1 MNKSVNWQLNANLY
15 FEWDVE
21 TWGRSMELWRDQ
33 LLEKQGGT
41 ALEIGG
47 RRGGISMML
56 ANDYAMNV
64 VCSDLNDPET
74 TASVIHKDAVNPS
87 LITYRAIDCT
97 NIDFQDDTFDLVIF
111 KSVIG
116 ALGDKIKQQRAI
128 DEMRRVLKKGGVL
141 LFAEN
146 MEGSFFHMF
155 LRKRFISWS
164 SYWRYLHVKDVDVF
178 FSAFENFRCNFTGC
192 LAILTN
198 QRIAKRWLSFVDAKL
213 NGVIPKKMKYV
224 VYGYARK

>member
-1 MNKSVNWQLNANLY
+1 MKKSKNLMLNSSLY

-21 TWGRSMELWRDQ
+21 TWGRSIELWDGQ
-33 LLEKQGGT
+33 LLERQGGA

-56 ANDYAMNV
+56 ASEYAMNV
-64 VCSDLNDPET
+64 VCSDLNDPEPS
-74 TASVIHKDAVNPS
+74 ASIIHKGAVNPS

-97 NIDFQDDTFDLVIF
+97 NIDYPDEIFDIVIF

-116 ALGDKIKQQRAI
+116 ALGDKAKQQKAV

-164 SYWRYLHVKDVDVF
+164 IYWRYLNVKDIDVF
-178 FSAFENFRCNFTGC
+178 FSDFEKVQYKFTGC
-192 LAILTN
+192 MAILTG
-198 QRIAKRWLSFVDAKL
+198 QRIVKRWLSFLDAKL
-213 NGVIPKKMKYV
+213 DTVIPKKMKYV